1 MQNIMLKGVP
11 VPDIKQPPAT
21 ARRARPRRTAMGF
34 TRIELA
40 TVLAMLALLSA
51 AFLPALARSGTQPR
65 TFQCLNNLR
74 QLTLAWREYTEDNQ
88 DKLLYA
94 SGNENTPTHNP
105 LVATWVDGAMDNN
118 PGNHSNWD
126 PAFDIFRS
134 PMWPYCTNAYDIFR
148 CPSDPS
154 YVLVNRVARPRVR
167 SISMNVYLGGFAGTD
182 GGWGW
187 ATQFRLFLKAT
198 DLTALRPAKTFV
210 FVEMR
215 PDSINWPD
223 FQTEMSGYPDQP
235 ALYKFN
241 TDYPNMLHD
250 LACNFSFADGHAET
264 HHWLDPRTVPAFGP
278 QLPLS
283 LAVPGDPDIA
293 WLQDHATRPK

>member
-1 MQNIMLKGVP
+1 MV
-11 VPDIKQPPAT
+11 V
-21 ARRARPRRTAMGF
+21 
-34 TRIELA
+34 
-40 TVLAMLALLSA
+40 AMLALLSTA
-51 AFLPALARSGTQPR
+51 LLPALTSFGTHSR

-74 QLTLAWREYTEDNQ
+74 QLSLAWREYTEDNQ

-94 SGNENTPTHNP
+94 SGNSPTGVYNP
-105 LVATWVDGAMDNN
+105 SVPAWVSGAMGYDGANR
-118 PGNHSNWD
+118 SNWE
-126 PAFDIFRS
+126 PSYDIFRS
-134 PMWPYCTNAYDIFR
+134 PMWPYCTNAYQIWR

-154 YVLVNRVARPRVR
+154 YVIVSGVARPRVR

-187 ATQFRLFLKAT
+187 ANQFRLFLKAT
-198 DLTALRPAKTFV
+198 DLTAPGPAKTFV
-210 FVEMR
+210 FLEMR

-223 FQTEMSGYPDQP
+223 FQTEMAGYPDQP
-235 ALYKFN
+235 ALYQFN

-293 WLQDHATRPK
+293 WLQDHATRPQ